1 MPKLKLS
8 KTNIDEKAKPSPTG
22 DVLYFDTVTRG
33 FGLRVTPKG
42 VTTFIAQGRVKG
54 TKTDIRV
61 TIGTYGAWTV
71 DDARR
76 RAEELRH
83 QFEDGIDP
91 REVRKQAE
99 IERNKEEAIQITL
112 QDIFDAYS
120 KRHGKLKP
128 SSEAWTRYYVEKV
141 FVDWKDKPL
150 VSITGEMVKAR
161 HNKLVEGGLKGL
173 HPNLQS
179 KDKRK
184 TKGAPATA
192 NAAMVVLR
200 ILIKFANRQFRIDDK
215 PLVINNPTDVM
226 ADYWA
231 DEGTRTDRYIDKRKV
246 GEVWNALH
254 AERLKPMADDSL
266 AGIDL
271 AIVLMLTG
279 ARRMEIAALTWDRV
293 NIDKDDPS
301 QCWFHLPD
309 PKSGR
314 EVYLPLNSQ
323 AVVILE
329 SRKRVKGNPH
339 VFPTR
344 SKAGHIGD
352 PRAPFELIS
361 EVAGMHLSAHDLRR
375 TFTNIALRDLVIEKF
390 RTDLLTCHKPSKS
403 DTTVRHYVDTTK
415 LDWLHPEVQRIG
427 DWIEGAGKVAAAK
440 ASGANVVS
448 LPSRA

>member
-8 KTNIDEKAKPSPTG
+8 NTNIDEKAKASPTG
-22 DVLYFDTVTRG
+22 DVLYWDTVSRG
-33 FGLRVTPKG
+33 FGLRVTPKNIA
-42 VTTFIAQGRVKG
+42 TFIAQGRVKG

-83 QFEDGIDP
+83 QFEDGVDP
-91 REVRKQAE
+91 REVKKQEAAE
-99 IERNKEEAIQITL
+99 QVSLGTVATQYLSRS
-112 QDIFDAYS
+112 D
-120 KRHGKLKP
+120 KLKP
-128 SSEAWTRYYVEKV
+128 SSETWTRYYVEKV
-141 FVDWKDKPL
+141 FADWRDKP
-150 VSITGEMVKAR
+150 ITAITREMVRER
-161 HNKLVEGGLKGL
+161 HAQLVEGGFKGL
-173 HPNLQS
+173 HPKADEKG
-179 KDKRK
+179 KDKRAMR
-184 TKGAPATA
+184 GAPATA
-192 NAAMVVLR
+192 NAAMIVLR
-200 ILIKFANRQFRIDDK
+200 ILISFA
-215 PLVINNPTDVM
+215 
-226 ADYWA
+226 A
-231 DEGTRTDRYIDKRKV
+231 DEYRLADGRSLITDNPVDAMKRHWAPAGDRTGRYIDKRKV
-246 GEVWNALH
+246 GDVWNALH

-314 EVYLPLNSQ
+314 EVYLPLNSP

-375 TFTNIALRDLVIEKF
+375 TFTNIAMRECLIEKF
-390 RTDLLTCHKPSKS
+390 RTDLLTCHAPSHA
-403 DTTVRHYVDTTK
+403 DTTARHYLDLKK

-427 DWIEGAGKVAAAK
+427 DWIEGAGKVSAAK

-448 LPSRA
+448 LPARA

>member
-8 KTNIDEKAKPSPTG
+8 KTSIDKDAKPHPTR
-22 DVLYFDTVTRG
+22 DEFYWDTVTRG
-33 FGLRVTPKG
+33 FGLRVTKAG
-42 VTTFIAQGRVKG
+42 VTTFIAQGRVAG
-54 TKTDIRV
+54 TTKDIRV
-61 TIGTYGAWTV
+61 SIGTYGAWTV

-91 REVRKQAE
+91 REVKKQAAAE
-99 IERNKEEAIQITL
+99 QVTL
-112 QDIFDAYS
+112 GTVATQYLSRPD
-120 KRHGKLKP
+120 KLKP
-128 SSEAWTRYYVEKV
+128 SSETWTRYYVEKV
-141 FVDWKDKPL
+141 FADWKDKP
-150 VSITGEMVKAR
+150 ITAITRDMVRER
-161 HNKLVEGGLKGL
+161 HAQLVEGGFKGL
-173 HPNLQS
+173 DPKADH
-179 KDKRK
+179 KDKRAK
-184 TKGAPATA
+184 RGAPATA
-192 NAAMVVLR
+192 NAAMIVLR
-200 ILIKFANRQFRIDDK
+200 ILISFA
-215 PLVINNPTDVM
+215 
-226 ADYWA
+226 A
-231 DEGTRTDRYIDKRKV
+231 DEYRLADGKSLITDNPVDAMKRHWAPAGDRTGRYIDKRKV

-254 AERLKPMADDSL
+254 AARAKLMPDDTL
-266 AGIDL
+266 AGFDL
-271 AIVLMLTG
+271 AIMLMLTG

-323 AVVILE
+323 AVVILQG
-329 SRKRVKGNPH
+329 RKRVKGNPH

-375 TFTNIALRDLVIEKF
+375 TFTNIAMRECLIEKF
-390 RTDLLTCHKPSKS
+390 RTDLLTCHVPSHA
-403 DTTVRHYVDTTK
+403 DTTARHYLDLKK

-427 DWIEGAGKVAAAK
+427 DWIEAAGKVASAK
-440 ASGANVVS
+440 ASGANVVA
-448 LPSRA
+448 LPVRA

>member
-8 KTNIDEKAKPSPTG
+8 KTSIDKDAKASPTG

-91 REVRKQAE
+91 REVKKQ
-99 IERNKEEAIQITL
+99 EEAGQVTL
-112 QDIFDAYS
+112 ATVAKHYLSRPD
-120 KRHGKLKP
+120 KLKP
-128 SSEAWTRYYVEKV
+128 SSETWTRYYVEKV
-141 FVDWKDKPL
+141 FADWADKP
-150 VSITGEMVKAR
+150 ITAITRDMVRER
-161 HNKLVEGGLKGL
+161 HAQLVEGGFKG
-173 HPNLQS
+173 
-179 KDKRK
+179 

-192 NAAMVVLR
+192 NAAMIVLR
-200 ILIKFANRQFRIDDK
+200 ILISFA
-215 PLVINNPTDVM
+215 
-226 ADYWA
+226 A
-231 DEGTRTDRYIDKRKV
+231 DEYRLADGKSLIADNPVDAMKRHWAPPGDRTGRYIDKRKV

-254 AERLKPMADDSL
+254 AERLKPMADDTL

-361 EVAGMHLSAHDLRR
+361 QVAGMHLSAHDLRR
-375 TFTNIALRDLVIEKF
+375 TFTNIAMRECLIEKF
-390 RTDLLTCHKPSKS
+390 RTDLLTCHVPSHA
-403 DTTVRHYVDTTK
+403 DTTARHYLDLKK

-427 DWIEGAGKVAAAK
+427 DWIEAAGKVAAAK

-448 LPSRA
+448 LTSRN